1 MGYRINVKNF
11 KIAPVSVDNSTTYTI
26 GTIVPVPGLMTV
38 DLTMLSSSGELY
50 GDGALVSKIAKLT
63 GATLKI
69 GHDKLPI
76 DVRATLLGATVTN
89 GILDLKTSDTPAKIA
104 VYFET
109 EQDDGTKEQM
119 WLLSGKAEPIGIS
132 AKQAEGNINY
142 STDEITINFIR
153 RELDNKVLR
162 MADTA
167 NATFTASAAFAA
179 DPDTTGATPDPNPGP

>member
-11 KIAPVSVDNSTTYTI
+11 KYALVSVDNSTTYTI
-26 GTIVPVPGLMTV
+26 GDVVPVPGLMTV
-38 DLTMLSSSGELY
+38 DLTLLSSTGELY

-63 GATLKI
+63 GATLKL

-76 DVRATLLGATVTN
+76 VDRAALLGATITD
-89 GILDLKTSDTPAKIA
+89 GILDLKTSDTPAKVA
-104 VYFET
+104 CYFEV

-119 WLLSGKAEPIGIS
+119 WLLAGKAEPIGLS

-142 STDEITINFIR
+142 STDEITINFVR

-162 MADTA
+162 MGDTS
-167 NATFTASAAFAA
+167 NSSFTSTVSAAFAT
-179 DPDTTGATPDPNPGP
+179 DPDAKATP